1 VAALETKEAI
11 RRGSLLDAG
20 AVAAEWIGVA
30 RTIRA
35 GVLRLPRRAGA
46 RLGLT
51 AEQERGL
58 DDECRAVLTE
68 LGTTDD

>member
-1 VAALETKEAI
+1 V
-11 RRGSLLDAG
+11 
-20 AVAAEWIGVA
+20 V

-51 AEQERGL
+51 AEQVREL
-58 DDECRAVLTE
+58 DAECRAVLTE
-68 LGTTDD
+68 LGSGAAFHIGADEVPAPSKWGRHGINPGGNED